1 MMPVPTIV
9 VDSGPSWAQVLIP
22 AIAGVLA
29 ILLAAVVGAR
39 LGARWTREQTL
50 ELHRTQRRQDALLR
64 FLDLL
69 AKVDMAIRRSL
80 PSVDPQVRWS
90 EAVPGVGAKMIR
102 EHPGVTWDRS
112 DEPDQEIYQWGSVVG
127 AILDAEE
134 EWRTRLRARV
144 DDADIE
150 ARWAAIL
157 NSGAP
162 MGLKGSSA
170 GESELQRLHSAVL
183 DLMRVIRKRA

>member
-1 MMPVPTIV
+1 MAPPPTIV
-9 VDSGPSWAQVLIP
+9 VDAGPSWAQVLVP

-39 LGARWTREQTL
+39 LGARWTREQSL
-50 ELHRTQRRQDALLR
+50 ELHRTQRRQDALLT

-69 AKVDMAIRRSL
+69 AEVDMAMRRSL
-80 PSVDPQVRWS
+80 PSVDPTVRWS

-112 DEPDQEIYQWGSVVG
+112 DEPDQEVYQWGNVVG
-127 AILDAEE
+127 KILDAEE

-144 DDADIE
+144 NDADIE

-162 MGLKGSSA
+162 MGLAGSA
-170 GESELQRLHSAVL
+170 AHGPHLERLHSDVL

>member
-1 MMPVPTIV
+1 MTPPSTIV
-9 VDSGPSWAQVLIP
+9 VDVGPSWAQVLVP

-29 ILLAAVVGAR
+29 ILLAAVVGAH
-39 LGARWTREQTL
+39 LGARWTREQSL

-69 AKVDMAIRRSL
+69 AEVDMAMRRSL
-80 PSVDPQVRWS
+80 PSVDPAVRWS

-112 DEPDQEIYQWGSVVG
+112 DEPDQEVYQWGKVVG
-127 AILDAEE
+127 KILDAEE
-134 EWRTRLRARV
+134 EWRTRLRTRV
-144 DDADIE
+144 NDPDIE
-150 ARWAAIL
+150 ARWAAIM

-162 MGLKGSSA
+162 MGLKGSA
-170 GESELQRLHSAVL
+170 AHEPDLERLHTQVL

>member
-1 MMPVPTIV
+1 
-9 VDSGPSWAQVLIP
+9 
-22 AIAGVLA
+22 
-29 ILLAAVVGAR
+29 
-39 LGARWTREQTL
+39 
-50 ELHRTQRRQDALLR
+50 
-64 FLDLL
+64 
-69 AKVDMAIRRSL
+69 MAIRRSL
-80 PSVDPQVRWS
+80 PSVDPKVRWS

-112 DEPDQEIYQWGSVVG
+112 DEPDQEIYQWGNVVG

-134 EWRTRLRARV
+134 EWRNRLRARV

-157 NSGAP
+157 SSGAP
-162 MGLKGSSA
+162 MGLKGSA
-170 GESELQRLHSAVL
+170 ARGPDLERLHSDVL